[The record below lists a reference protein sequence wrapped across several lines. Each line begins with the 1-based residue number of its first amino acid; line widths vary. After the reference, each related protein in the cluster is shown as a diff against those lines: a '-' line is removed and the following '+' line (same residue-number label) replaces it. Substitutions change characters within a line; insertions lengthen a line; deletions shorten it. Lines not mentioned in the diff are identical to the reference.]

1 MVRVRIRN
9 LLFFH
14 ILPCIYIGSLISL
27 WCRVVSCG
35 QYRIKT
41 KDESINVVA
50 AVAIG
55 ELVRGVVH

>member
-1 MVRVRIRN
+1 MAATVRQIRWPH
-9 LLFFH
+9 L
-14 ILPCIYIGSLISL
+14 
-27 WCRVVSCG
+27 
-35 QYRIKT
+35 RIKT